1 MGFYA
6 AGDTGYTV
14 FTLTDADGAASD
26 ADSLP
31 TAAVY
36 LNGVANGASVTVTD
50 LGTGLYSATWTN
62 PGANGNTVSVVASFT
77 MDGITSHA
85 TIWESRLSAQP
96 YSGTPPTPPSTS
108 DIKTALEA
116 SGSHLDLIL
125 TAVTAIKTQTD
136 KFANITQA
144 HWQRMRAALIGT
156 KTKNAAG
163 TSSSLKDVDGS
174 TVDTE
179 TA

>member
-1 MGFYA
+1 MGFWA
-6 AGDTGYTV
+6 AGDTVYTV

-77 MDGITSHA
+77 MDGVASHA

-96 YSGTPPTPPSTS
+96 YSGTPPSAN
-108 DIKTALEA
+108 DIAAAVDAPTASEIADAVSADLDIPTAQENAEA
-116 SGSHLDLIL
+116 VIAAYVALDIESNADGSQQVIKDGNGNTLDTYSGS
-125 TAVTAIKTQTD
+125 
-136 KFANITQA
+136 
-144 HWQRMRAALIGT
+144 
-156 KTKNAAG
+156 
-163 TSSSLKDVDGS
+163 
-174 TVDTE
+174 
-179 TA
+179 